1 MQIKPML
8 AHTTAEADDPLIDAN
23 TQNEKVW
30 QRVVACFRTT
40 KELLLEAGQQT
51 AILTWKCLITVWR
64 RKFWAF
70 AFTIIPLL
78 TVLALGAAS
87 EALQRQVIPPEGGIP
102 LHLDKCFTFNVVKLS
117 ERLIVDRRRTKEKAK

>member
-1 MQIKPML
+1 ML

-51 AILTWKCLITVWR
+51 AILTWKCLIAVWR

-78 TVLALGAAS
+78 TVLALGKPWGQSA
-87 EALQRQVIPPEGGIP
+87 RV
-102 LHLDKCFTFNVVKLS
+102 LS
-117 ERLIVDRRRTKEKAK
+117 VLSQPSSIGEPRDA